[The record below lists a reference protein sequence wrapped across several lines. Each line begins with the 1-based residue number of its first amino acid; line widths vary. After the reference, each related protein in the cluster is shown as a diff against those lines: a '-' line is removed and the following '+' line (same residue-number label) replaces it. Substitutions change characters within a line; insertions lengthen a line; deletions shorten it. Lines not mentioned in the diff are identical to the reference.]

1 MMYIVQSTLQFL
13 DLCIYLILKKLFMSI
28 EMNDPAMKGFD
39 GYAVKVLDFINE
51 SIKIRKVFTGL

>member
-39 GYAVKVLDFINE
+39 GYAGKVLDFING

>member
-1 MMYIVQSTLQFL
+1 
-13 DLCIYLILKKLFMSI
+13 MSI
-28 EMNDPAMKGFD
+28 EMSDPAMKGFD